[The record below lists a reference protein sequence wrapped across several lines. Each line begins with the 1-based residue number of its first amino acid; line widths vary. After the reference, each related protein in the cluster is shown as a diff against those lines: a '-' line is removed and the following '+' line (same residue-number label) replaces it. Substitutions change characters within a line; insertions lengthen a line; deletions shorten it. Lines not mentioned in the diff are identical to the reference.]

1 MVVFFFPF
9 KSPLFIFS
17 RDLNMLLGR
26 NCHSGKLY
34 LILHLLKIKR
44 PSVKIFLCLVF
55 CNLNII
61 CLGIFVVVDLFVF
74 V

>member
-1 MVVFFFPF
+1 
-9 KSPLFIFS
+9 
-17 RDLNMLLGR
+17 MLLGR

-61 CLGIFVVVDLFVF
+61 CLGIFVVVDLCVF